1 MIQGLKLTKPTINTG
16 RYDVS
21 DEEFGVKLKSGVYLV
36 TKALLEA
43 FGDMPRRIRITV
55 EEEM

>member
-1 MIQGLKLTKPTINTG
+1 
-16 RYDVS
+16 
-21 DEEFGVKLKSGVYLV
+21 VYLV